1 MGRVRVAPG
10 SRFAKRAPGIVRTPQ
25 QLEDGAMSTLSSGL
39 REYAQAAGIPTGQI
53 NAAVSQLIA
62 NFRQEV
68 RRVFPNS

>member
-39 REYAQAAGIPTGQI
+39 REYAHAAGIPNGQI
-53 NAAVSQLIA
+53 NSAVSQLIA

-68 RRVFPNS
+68 RRVFPSG